1 MKKGII
7 FDKSKKVFPMIVMA
21 IGIVLALAL
30 QIMRLNIVAIVNVA
44 FMCITV
50 AVMMLGIF
58 IFKKLYVW
66 NFITY
71 GINALSIVLYY
82 TIWGADAGFGAWL
95 SGGKAGWKSVEHALV
110 SGADNFNF
118 FVRLGG
124 NLLLLLPCIIMFTAL
139 LIVGKKQWEKKGAHV
154 IVTSIIS
161 VLLAGTSA
169 FYVITMNYRSEPNV
183 ERLWDG
189 HNDYLDGVDEVSKGK
204 PNVLFIMMDDLGWG
218 DISLNGAIY
227 DTPNI
232 DRIGEEGVNF
242 DNFYSSY
249 SVCSPARF
257 SLMTGRYPFR
267 GYADNVIYPT
277 FDTLSPFASTRIFNS
292 IEMGNNCDGM
302 LGDEI
307 TIAEVFQNAGYNTG
321 AFGKWHLGDYGE
333 YLPTN
338 QGFDYFYGSHHV
350 NDMTPFYHVAEENGE
365 YEIAHG
371 IDEMFVDGKKDQSKL
386 SEWIHEEINDWI
398 TDKVT
403 NSDEPFFA
411 YYATPWPHGPVFAGD
426 DFDGTSGMGTYVD
439 CVTEFDYYLGELFNT
454 LEELGVMDDTIIVFT
469 SDNGPALEGSTGELR
484 GGKYLAYEAGQKVP
498 FMIKWANNNGLWEAG
513 TTRKQS
519 SVLADMFPTLI
530 ELCGITG
537 NGGTANYL
545 PTDRTIDG
553 VSMLPVLKNDTAI
566 HNEDHPILHMKREKL
581 KALQYTMKTDDVLAR
596 EEYKDYTYPVLT
608 ENDYVTFKYFRKM
621 QNDNPAFFDKTRK
634 NWLFVLNDDKSES
647 YNRTSTYP
655 TIAEEL
661 NEKMDEVMKNFK
673 ENRRGINY
681 DYYNDAK

>member
-1 MKKGII
+1 MKKGIVY
-7 FDKSKKVFPMIVMA
+7 DNSKKVFPIIIMA
-21 IGIVLALAL
+21 IGFALAIAL
-30 QIMRLNIVAIVNVA
+30 QVMRLNILAVVNVGY
-44 FMCITV
+44 MCIVV
-50 AVMMLGIF
+50 ALTILGVLF
-58 IFKKLYVW
+58 FKKLYLW
-66 NFITY
+66 NFIGY
-71 GINALSIVLYY
+71 IASAVSIVLYY
-82 TIWGADAGFGAWL
+82 TVWGADAGFGAF
-95 SGGKAGWKSVEHALV
+95 SSGKAGWDSVKNALFSGTDDYNILVRFAGNFLIVLPCVIALV
-110 SGADNFNF
+110 
-118 FVRLGG
+118 
-124 NLLLLLPCIIMFTAL
+124 AL
-139 LIVGKKQWEKKGAHV
+139 FLVGKKQFNKKCTHFA
-154 IVTSIIS
+154 VTTLLS
-161 VLLAGTSA
+161 LFLAGTTI
-169 FYVITMNYRSEPNV
+169 FYVLTMNLRSQPNV
-183 ERLWDG
+183 DRLWEG
-189 HNDYLDGVDEVSKGK
+189 HDDYLNRVTKDTKDK

-232 DRIGEEGVNF
+232 DSIGEDGVNF

-277 FDTLSPFASTRIFNS
+277 VDTLSPFASTRIFNS
-292 IEMGNNCDGM
+292 IEMGNNADGM

-307 TIAEVFQNAGYNTG
+307 TIAEVFQSAGYNTG

-350 NDMTPFYHVAEENGE
+350 NDMTPFYYVEEENGE
-365 YEIAHG
+365 YEIVHG
-371 IDEMFVDGKKDQSKL
+371 TDEFFKDGKKDQSQA
-386 SEWIHEEINDWI
+386 SEWIHESINDWI
-398 TDKVT
+398 TDAVK

-454 LEELGVMDDTIIVFT
+454 LEELGVMDDTIIMFT

-498 FMIKWANNNGLWEAG
+498 FMIKWNNNNGLWEAG
-513 TTRKQS
+513 TTREQS
-519 SVLADMFPTLI
+519 AVLADMFPTLI

-537 NGGTANYL
+537 NYGKTSKFL
-545 PTDRTIDG
+545 PQDRIIDG
-553 VSMLPVLKNDTAI
+553 VSILPVLKDDTAV
-566 HNEDHPILHMKREKL
+566 HTEEHPILHMKREKL
-581 KALQYTMKTDDVLAR
+581 KAIQYTMNTKDVLGR
-596 EEYKDYTYPVLT
+596 EEYKDYEYPVLT
-608 ENDYVTFKYFRKM
+608 ENEYITFKYFRKM

-634 NWLFVLNDDKSES
+634 NWLYVLTDDKGEN

-661 NEKMDEVMKNFK
+661 NQKMTDVMIDFK
-673 ENRRGINY
+673 ANRRGINQE
-681 DYYNDAK
+681 YYAKFK

>member
-1 MKKGII
+1 VKKGIL
-7 FDKSKKVFPMIVMA
+7 FDKSRKVFPMIVAA
-21 IGIVLALAL
+21 IGLVLALAL
-30 QIMRLNIVAIVNVA
+30 IIMRLNILAVVNVA
-44 FMCITV
+44 YMCIVV
-50 AVMMLGIF
+50 ALTMLGVF
-58 IFKKLYVW
+58 IFKKLYIW
-66 NFITY
+66 NFIGY
-71 GINALSIVLYY
+71 GVSGLAIVLYY
-82 TIWGADAGFGAWL
+82 AIWGADAGFGAFT
-95 SGGKAGWKSVEHALV
+95 SGLAGWTSAENPLF
-110 SGADNFNF
+110 SGANDYNF

-124 NLLLLLPCIIMFTAL
+124 NLLIILPCIIAVIAL
-139 LIVGKKQWEKKGAHV
+139 ALAGIKQWKKKGAQV
-154 IVTSIIS
+154 IVTSLLSIF
-161 VLLAGTSA
+161 LAGTTVL
-169 FYVITMNYRSEPNV
+169 YVLTMNLRSQPNV
-183 ERLWDG
+183 DRLWEG
-189 HNDYLDGVDEVSKGK
+189 HDDYLNRIDKNTSGK
-204 PNVLFIMMDDLGWG
+204 PNVLFVMMDDLGWG

-232 DRIGEEGVNF
+232 DSIGEEGVNF

-277 FDTLSPFASTRIFNS
+277 VDSTSKFASTRIFNS

-350 NDMTPFYHVAEENGE
+350 NDMTPFYYVEEEAGE
-365 YEIAHG
+365 YEIVRG
-371 IDEMFVDGKKDQSKL
+371 TDEFFKDGKKDQSEA
-386 SEWIHEEINDWI
+386 SELIHNSINDWI

-426 DFDGTSGMGTYVD
+426 DWDGTSGMGTYVD

-454 LEELGVMDDTIIVFT
+454 LENLGVMDDTIIIFT

-498 FMIKWANNNGLWEAG
+498 FMIKWTNNGGLWDAG
-513 TTRKQS
+513 TTREQS
-519 SVLADMFPTLI
+519 SVLADIFPTLI
-530 ELCGITG
+530 DLCGITV
-537 NGGTANYL
+537 NEKENIL
-545 PTDRTIDG
+545 PADRIIDG
-553 VSMLPVLKNDTAI
+553 VSMLPVLKEDTAI
-566 HNEDHPILHMKREKL
+566 HTEEHPILHMKREEL
-581 KALQYTMKTDDVLAR
+581 KAIQYTLKTDDVLAR
-596 EEYKDYTYPVLT
+596 EEYADYEYPVLT
-608 ENDYVTFKYFRKM
+608 ENEYVTFKYFRKM

-634 NWLFVLNDDKSES
+634 NWLFVLTDDKGEN

-661 NEKMDEVMKNFK
+661 NEKMTEVMKDFK
-673 ENRRGINY
+673 ANRRGMVKE
-681 DYYNDAK
+681 YYENF